1 MSKIFP
7 TCQTGGGGHLPEAAR
22 LLLLEADLLPAACPL
37 VAGLHHVTQ
46 VALLVVALDVRVVVV
61 DCAGVVVVDGSLVRL
76 APPGWRRRLRLL
88 LLPRPQGRPDRQLP
102 LDAGA
107 RVGAVQGTVTAV
119 SVETVATD

>member
-37 VAGLHHVTQ
+37 AAGLHHVTQ
-46 VALLVVALDVRVVVV
+46 VVLLVVALDVRVVVV

-76 APPGWRRRLRLL
+76 APPWWRRRLRLL

>member
-37 VAGLHHVTQ
+37 AAGLHHVTQ
-46 VALLVVALDVRVVVV
+46 VVLLVVALDVRVVVV
-61 DCAGVVVVDGSLVRL
+61 DGAGVVVVDGSLVRL

-107 RVGAVQGTVTAV
+107 RVGAVQGTVPAV
-119 SVETVATD
+119 SAETVAPD

>member
-46 VALLVVALDVRVVVV
+46 VVLLVVALDVRVVVV

>member
-37 VAGLHHVTQ
+37 AAGLHHVTQ
-46 VALLVVALDVRVVVV
+46 VVLLVVALDVRVVVV
-61 DCAGVVVVDGSLVRL
+61 DGAGVVVVDGSLVRL